1 MLKGATPEEQLAN
14 KLSTEYGV
22 KGYFDIETKADAVEF
37 MTVQDVDTSKRL
49 VKFVYNTPMYL
60 DSDLDVI
67 MLGAGK
73 KSYKERGPE
82 SQSTA
87 KIKPLKDHNMNLVDG
102 KFTFLGEE
110 EITFAGKTFIA
121 ATAIKKLSSSTLG
134 NDQLIDYQEGNIDNH
149 SFGFI
154 YEKIKMVERK
164 GAGHNDE
171 WDRIV
176 GASLNPKAFDQLSY
190 FFKVSEYQMFEASS
204 VAFGANSLTPYL
216 GVKSGNKEGIKLKLI
231 DRLTRLQKSLSSGHQ
246 SDDHLETFEL
256 HIRQIKQMIHELTP
270 DLTFIDPKQKA
281 IELEKVKSGHGNIE
295 SYNNIDYGHL
305 TAELKKP

>member
-1 MLKGATPEEQLAN
+1 MLKGATPQEQLQN

-22 KGYFDIETKADAVEF
+22 KGYFDIDTKADAVEF
-37 MTVQDVDTSKRL
+37 MTVQDVDMSKRL

-67 MLGAGK
+67 MIGAGK

-82 SQSTA
+82 SKSTA
-87 KIKPLKDHNMNLVDG
+87 KIKPLKNHNMDLVDG

-110 EITFAGKTFIA
+110 EITYGGRTFMA
-121 ATAIKKLSSSTLG
+121 ATAIKKLSGSTLG
-134 NDQLIDYQEGNIDNH
+134 QDQLIDYQEGNIDNH
-149 SFGFI
+149 SFGFV

-164 GAGHNDE
+164 AAGLNDE

-176 GASLNPKAFDQLSY
+176 GESLNPKAFDDKSY

-216 GVKSGNKEGIKLKLI
+216 GVKSGNKEGIKSKLI
-231 DRLTRLQKSLSSGHQ
+231 DRMTRLQKALASGTQ
-246 SDDHLETFEL
+246 SDEHLETFDL
-256 HIRQIKQMIHELTP
+256 HIRQIKQMIIELTP
-270 DLTFIDPKQKA
+270 HMNFESGREKA
-281 IELEKVKSGHGNIE
+281 LEISTPEPVIVAPVG
-295 SYNNIDYGHL
+295 IDYAALAAGL
-305 TAELKKP
+305 RT